1 VAGPVPSNDRVLPA
15 PLGGRVGLVIG
26 RRPATTAAG
35 DRQPVEWVIG
45 DVDEW
50 MTDRRWSVTA
60 DTPSAGREPATT

>member
-1 VAGPVPSNDRVLPA
+1 
-15 PLGGRVGLVIG
+15 
-26 RRPATTAAG
+26 
-35 DRQPVEWVIG
+35 VIG